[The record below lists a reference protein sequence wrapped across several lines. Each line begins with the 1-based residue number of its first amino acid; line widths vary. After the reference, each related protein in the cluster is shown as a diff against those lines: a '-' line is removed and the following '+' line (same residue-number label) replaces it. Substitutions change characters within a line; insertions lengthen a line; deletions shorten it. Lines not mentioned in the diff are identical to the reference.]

1 MSDRSPAPRRSRL
14 TLEGLERTSHRTF
27 MRAMGLDE
35 AAMAKPFVGV
45 MSTHGENTPCSLS
58 LRPQA
63 EAAKLGVAAAGGT
76 PFEFTTISVSDGV
89 SMGHRGMRMSLLSRE
104 LIADSIELVMR
115 GHAYDALVG
124 FARLR
129 QDAAR
134 HHDGHGAPR
143 LPERLRVR
151 RRDAARPVARRAG
164 ERGHRLRGRG
174 RGDGGGD
181 DRGRSGVDGARVLAD
196 GGLLSRPVHRQ
207 YHGDGV
213 GDARPRRCPAPR
225 CSPRVYSQRL
235 ALARRAGEIVLRIL
249 ADGGPLPRDL
259 VTRKSLENACA
270 AVAATGGSTNA
281 GLHLPAIAHEA
292 GIRFTLDDVAE
303 VFQRTPLIA
312 DLQPG
317 GEYLAR
323 DLHYAGGVA
332 AVLKAL
338 LDGGYL
344 HGDAL
349 ALSGRTLAAELA
361 AAPGA
366 RRQRRAPGVVAHP
379 SDRRRRGAEG
389 QPLPGRRP
397 HQDRRAQVARLRRPR
412 ARLRVRGGLRVAVR
426 DRSYREGDVLVI
438 RNEGPRGG
446 PGMREMLGVTALIYG
461 QGMGEKVALLTDGR
475 FSGATR
481 GMCIGYACPE
491 AADGGPIALLQDGD
505 RIAIDAQARTIA
517 RGARRRRAITP
528 PRRLAAEADR
538 APRRRPGEI
547 RPPRRPRQPRRRHP
561 RGRGGVA
568 ARVRRRRRTR
578 PNRER
583 VSGIERQRSGR
594 VRCLNLPALFRRPL
608 PLTSSHAPPTL
619 VAPRGTHPWPSYR
632 RRPPDA
638 ARVAARQPSHRPSK

>member
-1 MSDRSPAPRRSRL
+1 MKNRSPVPRRSRL

-27 MRAMGLDE
+27 MRALGLDE

-115 GHAYDALVG
+115 GHAYDALIG
-124 FARLR
+124 FAGCDKTLPGIMMGMVRL
-129 QDAAR
+129 DCPSVFVY
-134 HHDGHGAPR
+134 GGAM
-143 LPERLRVR
+143 LPGQWRG
-151 RRDAARPVARRAG
+151 RPVSAVTVY
-164 ERGHRLRGRG
+164 E
-174 RGDGGGD
+174 
-181 DRGRSGVDGARVLAD
+181 
-196 GGLLSRPVHRQ
+196 
-207 YHGDGV
+207 GV
-213 GDARPRRCPAPR
+213 GAVMAGAMTEADLASMELECAPTVGSCPGQFTANTMAMVSETLGLAVPG
-225 CSPRVYSQRL
+225 SAMLPAVYSQRL

-312 DLQPG
+312 NLQPG

-361 AAPGA
+361 AAPGPDGSVVRPA
-366 RRQRRAPGVVAHP
+366 SSPIHPTGGVVVLKGNLCP
-379 SDRRRRGAEG
+379 GGALIKIAG
-389 QPLPGRRP
+389 LKSLALAGP
-397 HQDRRAQVARLRRPR
+397 ARVFESEEEC
-412 ARLRVRGGLRVAVR
+412 AVAVR
-426 DRSYREGDVLVI
+426 DRSYREGEVLVI

-491 AADGGPIALLQDGD
+491 AADGGPIALLQDRD
-505 RIAIDAQARTIA
+505 RIAVDAQARTIHVELDDA
-517 RGARRRRAITP
+517 ELARRRAAWQPKRTE
-528 PRRLAAEADR
+528 RLAGALEKY
-538 APRRRPGEI
+538 
-547 RPPRRPRQPRRRHP
+547 
-561 RGRGGVA
+561 
-568 ARVRRRRRTR
+568 ARLVG
-578 PNRER
+578 PA
-583 VSGIERQRSGR
+583 
-594 VRCLNLPALFRRPL
+594 NLGAVTHAGAVEWPL
-608 PLTSSHAPPTL
+608 E
-619 VAPRGTHPWPSYR
+619 
-632 RRPPDA
+632 
-638 ARVAARQPSHRPSK
+638 

>member
-1 MSDRSPAPRRSRL
+1 MSDRTPTPRRSRL
-14 TLEGLERTSHRTF
+14 TVEGLDRTPHRTF
-27 MRAMGLDE
+27 MRALGLDE

-58 LRPQA
+58 LRSQA

-124 FARLR
+124 FAGCDKTLPGIMMGMVRLNCPSVFVY
-129 QDAAR
+129 
-134 HHDGHGAPR
+134 GGAM
-143 LPERLRVR
+143 LPGQWRG
-151 RRDAARPVARRAG
+151 RPVSAVTAY
-164 ERGHRLRGRG
+164 E
-174 RGDGGGD
+174 
-181 DRGRSGVDGARVLAD
+181 
-196 GGLLSRPVHRQ
+196 
-207 YHGDGV
+207 GV
-213 GDARPRRCPAPR
+213 GAVMAGAMTEADLHSMELECAPTVGSCPGQFTANTMAMVSETLGLAVPG
-225 CSPRVYSQRL
+225 SAMLPAVFSQRL

-259 VTRKSLENACA
+259 VTRQSLENACA

-292 GIRFTLDDVAE
+292 GIRFTLDDVAD

-312 DLQPG
+312 NLQPG

-332 AVLKAL
+332 AVLRAL

-361 AAPGA
+361 AAPPPDGSVV
-366 RRQRRAPGVVAHP
+366 RPTSSPLHPTGGVVVLKGNLCP
-379 SDRRRRGAEG
+379 GGALIKIAG
-389 QPLPGRRP
+389 LKSLTFTGP
-397 HQDRRAQVARLRRPR
+397 ARVFECEEQC
-412 ARLRVRGGLRVAVR
+412 AVAVR

-505 RIAIDAQARTIA
+505 RIAIDAHARTVHVA
-517 RGARRRRAITP
+517 LDDAELARRRAAWQPSRP
-528 PRRLAAEADR
+528 ERLAGALEKY
-538 APRRRPGEI
+538 
-547 RPPRRPRQPRRRHP
+547 
-561 RGRGGVA
+561 
-568 ARVRRRRRTR
+568 ARLVG
-578 PNRER
+578 PA
-583 VSGIERQRSGR
+583 
-594 VRCLNLPALFRRPL
+594 NLGAV
-608 PLTSSHAPPTL
+608 THAGA
-619 VAPRGTHPWPSYR
+619 VDWS
-632 RRPPDA
+632 
-638 ARVAARQPSHRPSK
+638 VE